1 MEGITCAQFIF
12 YNDFDSANLA
22 KVEFVPQSESSK
34 YLQISYPD
42 MLMKSISSVINK
54 QNLAKFLT
62 TEAFD
67 AEFNIWTKHDCY
79 GTEYENGNRTWFYF
93 GMKGKPNLYS
103 V

>member
-34 YLQISYPD
+34 YLQITCLD
-42 MLMKSISSVINK
+42 ILLMKSISVINK
-54 QNLAKFLT
+54 QNLAKFLS

-67 AEFNIWTKHDCY
+67 AEFNIWTKPDCY
-79 GTEYENGNRTWFYF
+79 DTEHENGNRTWFYF
-93 GMKGKPNLYS
+93 GMKGKAARIIK
-103 V
+103 